1 MENLEFACRE
11 FTTAA
16 LFAADHGVSKFQF
29 FVLFDC
35 ANGFDPEEGDLSD
48 VPTAVADQIRRRLG
62 VGIQHLDG
70 VCLEHRCDAFAE
82 WSRRSITFGG
92 LNDN

>member
-1 MENLEFACRE
+1 MENLVEACRE

-35 ANGFDPEEGDLSD
+35 ANGFDPEEGNLSD
-48 VPTAVADQIRRRLG
+48 VLPAVADPIRRRLS

-70 VCLEHRCDAFAE
+70 LCLEHRCDAFDE
-82 WSRRSITFGG
+82 WSRQSITFGA